1 MKKKDALDSSDDG
14 VEDYYIKKPKETF
27 RALKT
32 RLHFFEKKLS
42 IRDKGNYEIWR
53 ADISP
58 LPNYKISIFLHA
70 VNDSKPV
77 YRISNKYAV
86 LPRVEMNMT

>member
-1 MKKKDALDSSDDG
+1 M
-14 VEDYYIKKPKETF
+14 YKKPKKTY
-27 RALKT
+27 RALKA
-32 RLHFFEKKLS
+32 RLHFFAKKLS
-42 IRDKGNYEIWR
+42 IRDKGNYTDWR

-58 LPNYKISIFLHA
+58 LPNFKIPIFLHA

-86 LPRVEMNMT
+86 LPRVEMNMTEFDSMLERKFQL